1 MRREWLKR
9 LELIAIGI
17 FASVVVCGWYLIQNT
32 VRYGGPLAGGASER
46 YLTKIQ
52 GTGMPYDVPY
62 RVTDPVKLIFVDV
75 PGKFLHAFWY
85 GDVFVDPVFQK
96 SLPLAVSLL
105 FWLLLAC
112 ALVGLIGRHI
122 SPRVLGVLGVL
133 AVTGFLSV
141 WIVAFQTGT
150 YDPRLALVGM
160 PALAILAALGLE
172 RWKPGVRLPL
182 PLLGLGGTLVAVQQN
197 VFAIH

>member
-1 MRREWLKR
+1 M
-9 LELIAIGI
+9 I
-17 FASVVVCGWYLIQNT
+17 CGWYLIQNT
-32 VRYGGPLAGGASER
+32 VRYGGPLADGASER

-62 RVTDPVKLIFVDV
+62 KVTNPARLIFVDV

-85 GDVFVDPVFQK
+85 GDVFVDPVFHK

-112 ALVGLIGRHI
+112 ALVGLIGHRV
-122 SPRVLGVLGVL
+122 SPGVLGVLGVL
-133 AVTGFLSV
+133 AVIGFLSV
-141 WIVAFQTGT
+141 WIVAFQTAT

-160 PALAILAALGLE
+160 PALAVLAAIGLE
-172 RWKPGVRLPL
+172 RWKLGVRLLL
-182 PLLGLGGTLVAVQQN
+182 PALGLGATIVAIQQN